1 MSTIDS
7 TIEKNLLPK
16 TIVVAI
22 EKFWSS
28 DQKNFD
34 HCP

>member
-7 TIEKNLLPK
+7 TIEKKLLPK

-22 EKFWSS
+22 EKFRSS
-28 DQKNFD
+28 DQNFFD